1 MIDRARGRATLIGA
15 GALLLWACLAAF
27 TTATGAVP
35 PFLLTAL
42 SFAVAFLMA
51 LAKWLVRRENILDHL
66 RQPWPVWV
74 VGLGGLFGYHALYFL
89 AIKTAPPVEASLIC
103 YLWPLLIVLFSAL
116 LAGEKLAWFHLV
128 GVTAGLAG
136 TVLIVGAK
144 GVAPSAEYLTG
155 YAAALGCAVVWAL
168 YSVLSRR
175 VARDV
180 PTDAVGGFCGA
191 TALLALICHLAFE
204 TTVWPASPG
213 QWLAVLAL
221 GLGPVGAAFFLWDHG
236 VKRGDIKTL
245 GIAAYA
251 TPLLSTL
258 ILLAAGQGS
267 PSWSLAIAAAL
278 IVGGAVLGS
287 GDLWRR
293 SARP

>member
-1 MIDRARGRATLIGA
+1 MTDHRRARATLVGA
-15 GALLLWACLAAF
+15 GALLLWACLAVF

-42 SFAVAFLMA
+42 SFGVAFLMA
-51 LAKWLVRRENILDHL
+51 LAKWLVRGEAIGRHL
-66 RQPWPVWV
+66 RQPWPVWA

-116 LAGEKLAWFHLV
+116 LAGETLAWFHLV
-128 GVTAGLAG
+128 GVGAGLAG

-144 GVAPSAEYLTG
+144 GVAPSTDYLVG
-155 YAAALGCAVVWAL
+155 YAAALGCAIVWSL

-204 TTVWPASPG
+204 TTVWPASAG
-213 QWLAVLAL
+213 EWLAVLAL

-236 VKRGDIKTL
+236 VKQGDIKTL
-245 GIAAYA
+245 GVAAYA

-258 ILLAAGQGS
+258 ILLATGQGS
-267 PSWSLAIAAAL
+267 PSWSLALAAAL

-293 SARP
+293 PARP

>member
-1 MIDRARGRATLIGA
+1 MTDHRRGRATLVGA
-15 GALLLWACLAAF
+15 GALLLWACLAVF

-42 SFAVAFLMA
+42 SFGVAFLMA
-51 LAKWLVRRENILDHL
+51 LTKWLVRGEAIGRHL
-66 RQPWPVWV
+66 RQPWPVWA

-128 GVTAGLAG
+128 GVGTGLAG

-144 GVAPSAEYLTG
+144 GVAPSAAYIVG
-155 YAAALGCAVVWAL
+155 YAAALGCAIVWSL

-204 TTVWPASPG
+204 TTVWPASAAE
-213 QWLAVLAL
+213 WLAVLAL

-236 VKRGDIKTL
+236 VKQGDIKTL
-245 GIAAYA
+245 GVAAYA

-258 ILLAAGQGS
+258 ILLATGQGS
-267 PSWSLAIAAAL
+267 HSWTLALAAAL

-293 SARP
+293 PARP

>member
-1 MIDRARGRATLIGA
+1 MTDHRRARATLVGA
-15 GALLLWACLAAF
+15 GALLLWACLAVF

-42 SFAVAFLMA
+42 SFGVAFLMA
-51 LAKWLVRRENILDHL
+51 LTKWLVRGEAIGRHL
-66 RQPWPVWV
+66 RQPWPVWA

-116 LAGEKLAWFHLV
+116 LAGETLAWFHLV
-128 GVTAGLAG
+128 GVGAGLAG

-144 GVAPSAEYLTG
+144 GVAPSTDYLVG
-155 YAAALGCAVVWAL
+155 YAAALGCAIVWSL

-204 TTVWPASPG
+204 TTVWPASAG
-213 QWLAVLAL
+213 EWSAVLAL

-236 VKRGDIKTL
+236 VKQGDIKTL
-245 GIAAYA
+245 GVAAYA

-258 ILLAAGQGS
+258 ILLATGQGS
-267 PSWSLAIAAAL
+267 PSWSLALAAAL

-293 SARP
+293 PARP

>member
-1 MIDRARGRATLIGA
+1 MTDHRRARATLVGA
-15 GALLLWACLAAF
+15 GALLLWACLAVF

-42 SFAVAFLMA
+42 SFGVAFLMA
-51 LAKWLVRRENILDHL
+51 LTKWLVRSEAIGRHL
-66 RQPWPVWV
+66 RQPWPVWA

-89 AIKTAPPVEASLIC
+89 ALKTAPPVEASLIC

-116 LAGEKLAWFHLV
+116 LAGETLAWFHLV
-128 GVTAGLAG
+128 GVGAGLAG

-144 GVAPSAEYLTG
+144 GVAPSTDYLVG
-155 YAAALGCAVVWAL
+155 YAAALGCAIVWSL

-204 TTVWPASPG
+204 TTVWPASAG
-213 QWLAVLAL
+213 EWSAVLAL

-236 VKRGDIKTL
+236 VKQGDIKTL
-245 GIAAYA
+245 GVAAYA

-258 ILLAAGQGS
+258 ILLATGQGS
-267 PSWSLAIAAAL
+267 PSWSLALAAAL

-293 SARP
+293 SATG

>member
-1 MIDRARGRATLIGA
+1 MTDHRRARATLVGA
-15 GALLLWACLAAF
+15 GALLLWACLAVF

-42 SFAVAFLMA
+42 SFGVAFLMA
-51 LAKWLVRRENILDHL
+51 LTKWLVRGEAIGRHL
-66 RQPWPVWV
+66 RQPWPVWA

-116 LAGEKLAWFHLV
+116 LAGETLAWFHLV
-128 GVTAGLAG
+128 GVGAGLAG

-144 GVAPSAEYLTG
+144 GVAPSTDYLVG
-155 YAAALGCAVVWAL
+155 YAAALGCAIVWSL

-204 TTVWPASPG
+204 TTVWPASAG
-213 QWLAVLAL
+213 EWLAVLAL

-236 VKRGDIKTL
+236 VKQGDIKTL
-245 GIAAYA
+245 GVAAYA

-258 ILLAAGQGS
+258 ILLATGQGS
-267 PSWSLAIAAAL
+267 PSWSLALAAAL

-293 SARP
+293 SATG